1 MTKKVFLYDSYGYDF
16 YTCEFEGLEA
26 NGKPRLTIMTP
37 GCPVENFL
45 EHLDYISE
53 APCDY
58 FLLCEEGKP
67 ADPKLVFEMMW
78 QIFQNA
84 CSPFERMSERLEE
97 MRKCD
102 IGYERE
108 LQRVKVRL
116 FEYDDEETKSKS
128 YRLIMYAGNRI
139 VGDDCF
145 FKDVKDIIVKLGEFF
160 FYIENHVHIP
170 IKKYLEVSESL
181 KKQVMRH
188 STNLFDDVEII

>member
-16 YTCEFEGLEA
+16 YTCEFEGLDA

-45 EHLDYISE
+45 EHLDDLDE

-78 QIFQNA
+78 QIFQNV

-102 IGYERE
+102 ISYERE

-128 YRLIMYAGNRI
+128 YRLIMYAGDRF
-139 VGDDCF
+139 VGDNYF
-145 FKDVKDIIVKLGEFF
+145 FKDVKDIVVKLSEFF
-160 FYIENHVHIP
+160 FFIENHIHLPV
-170 IKKYLEVSESL
+170 KKYLEVNESL

-188 STNLFDDVEII
+188 STNLFDEVEII